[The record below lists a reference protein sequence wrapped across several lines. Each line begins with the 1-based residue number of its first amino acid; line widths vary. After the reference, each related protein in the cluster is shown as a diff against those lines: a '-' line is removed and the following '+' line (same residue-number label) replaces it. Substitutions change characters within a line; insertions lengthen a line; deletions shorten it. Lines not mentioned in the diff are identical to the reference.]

1 MLCSLL
7 CYCIFRVVWCRI
19 LLLFFWDIRV
29 IYFSYDVSWIIMI
42 ALLVSQYHKV
52 FRSIRQSDFMPAIP

>member
-42 ALLVSQYHKV
+42 ALLISQYHRV
-52 FRSIRQSDFMPAIP
+52 FRSIRPSDFMAAIL